1 MIDALAFKLPNRK
14 ETPIQDLVFLPTYN
28 MLVAHISFHCY
39 TLEPLGVIT
48 RNKNKIF
55 FTYVYNYLH
64 VYNLE
69 VYKVLRIKL
78 NKF

>member
-1 MIDALAFKLPNRK
+1 
-14 ETPIQDLVFLPTYN
+14 